1 MFWSITARLSELK
14 ALCASTSSKPS
25 TCSLLNSSVIAC
37 TAASHPERCRA
48 HNWELPATAWISA
61 PITLRMALP
70 MILRSVSQIPIG
82 RTPGFLESGI
92 KRQAMKGRMM
102 VGSMKL
108 VHSRLVAAARA
119 SQSCL
124 EAPWNIVH
132 NLRQQLAS
140 NPEGPAAP
148 WQCKAAWRMVS
159 PVSLSKTTG

>member
-1 MFWSITARLSELK
+1 MFGRITAWLGELK
-14 ALCASTSSKPS
+14 ALSALTSSKPS
-25 TCSLLNSSVIAC
+25 TCSFLSSSVIAC
-37 TAASHPERCRA
+37 TAASYPECCRA
-48 HNWELPATAWISA
+48 QNWLLPATASISA

-70 MILRSVSQIPIG
+70 MIPRSVSQIPIG

-102 VGSMKL
+102 VGSMTL

-124 EAPWNIVH
+124 EAPWNIVR
-132 NLRQQLAS
+132 NLRQLAS

-148 WQCKAAWRMVS
+148 WQCKAAWWMVS
-159 PVSLSKTTG
+159 PVSL